1 MRLVFGLV
9 LLLGLGLAGF
19 AVKKAQE
26 IMGENELRLRQA
38 QARADQIVPMVEVYA
53 AKRPLR
59 YGERLTPD
67 VVKTIR
73 WPVQHLPEGTFLKL
87 PEPNSE
93 EAKRPVFAD
102 KPALFPVGAPPRAIL
117 RAMDPN
123 EVIMAIKVSE
133 PGGNAGIAS
142 KLSPGMRAFTIRV
155 DVTGGAFVAPESRVD
170 VYWTGVSASL
180 TGGSER
186 RNVTTLIQP
195 AMRVIAVDQSADQ
208 DRSTGRVPSTVT
220 VEANPTQVAALA
232 QAQSTGRLSL
242 SLVSV
247 GDSDSTAGSVVATSE
262 TALGIE
268 QQAPEVRQQQR
279 VCTIKTRRGDKIIET
294 PVACND

>member
-19 AVKKAQE
+19 AVKKTQEFMAQ
-26 IMGENELRLRQA
+26 NEAQLQQAQA
-38 QARADQIVPMVEVYA
+38 QARQIVPMVEVYA
-53 AKRPLR
+53 AKRSLR

-67 VVKTIR
+67 MVKTIR
-73 WPVQHLPEGTFLKL
+73 WPVQHLPEDAFLKL
-87 PEPNSE
+87 PDPESE
-93 EAKRPVFAD
+93 AAKRPFFAD
-102 KPALFPVGAPPRAIL
+102 KPALFPAGAPSRAIL
-117 RAMDPN
+117 RAMEPN
-123 EVIMAIKVSE
+123 ETIMAIKVTE

-170 VYWTGVSASL
+170 VYWSGVSAGL
-180 TGGSER
+180 AGGSER

-195 AMRVIAVDQSADQ
+195 AMRVIAVNESADQ
-208 DRSTGRVPSTVT
+208 DRTRGQTPRTVT

-247 GDSDSTAGSVVATSE
+247 LDSDTAASSVVATTES
-262 TALGIE
+262 TLGIE
-268 QQAPEVRQQQR
+268 REAPEVRQQQR